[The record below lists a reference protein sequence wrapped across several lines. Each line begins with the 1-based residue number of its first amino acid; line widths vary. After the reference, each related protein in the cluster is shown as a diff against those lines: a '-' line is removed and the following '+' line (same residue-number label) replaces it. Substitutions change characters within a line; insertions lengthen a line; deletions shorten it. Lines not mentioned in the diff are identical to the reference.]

1 MKTYNTKILGYET
14 LGDFM
19 DACKKAKA
27 NVMAVSFVGKVR
39 NQNKEMQE
47 MFVITYQSKNAVLI

>member
-1 MKTYNTKILGYET
+1 
-14 LGDFM
+14 M

>member
-1 MKTYNTKILGYET
+1 MKTYNTKVLGYET
-14 LGDFM
+14 LGEFVE
-19 DACKKAKA
+19 ACKKEKA
-27 NVMAVSFVGKVR
+27 NIMAVSFVGPVR